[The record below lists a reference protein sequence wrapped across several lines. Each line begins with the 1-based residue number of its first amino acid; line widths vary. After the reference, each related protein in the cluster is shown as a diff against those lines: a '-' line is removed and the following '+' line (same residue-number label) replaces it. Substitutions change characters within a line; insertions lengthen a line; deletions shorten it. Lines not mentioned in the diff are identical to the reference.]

1 MPPKNSA
8 EPDPNLSVKSSTLNV
23 ERSASATAAP
33 IATVD
38 AANPWL
44 GLVSFTEETRAYFHG
59 REEEG
64 AELGRR
70 VQRKLLTIL
79 FGQSGLGKTSI
90 LQAGLVPRLRPEG
103 FCPVYV
109 RLDYDPHSPPP
120 ADQIKRA
127 VFRATEAAGTWTQ
140 TGSAVSGETLWEF
153 LHHRDDV
160 LKDAAGRT
168 LTPILIFD
176 QFEEIFTLAQSDDA
190 GRKRAQEFLAD
201 LADLVENR
209 PPAALEA
216 RIDRDEADAA
226 KFDFAR
232 ADYRILI
239 SLREDYLAHLEGL
252 KAQMPSVTQN
262 RMRLARMTGAQAVAA
277 VRAPAPQ
284 LVSEAVA
291 EAVVRFVAGG
301 ADLARAEVEPS
312 LLSLICR
319 ELNNTRLAQ
328 GQAEISADLLAGS
341 RDTILSEFY
350 KRALAD
356 QPVGVQTFI
365 EDVLLTDS
373 GFRESVAEE
382 RVRKGFAAAGAGEGA
397 LALLV
402 DRRLLRVEDRLDLR
416 RVEIT
421 HDVLCSVIG
430 ASRNVRRE
438 REALAESERQLAAQR
453 EREVATRQALARA
466 RRIAAVAVII
476 MLAAV
481 GSAIFGWINLRRAE
495 KADAE
500 AQAARRLTEQAR
512 GEAEKLV
519 GFLLEDFYEELK
531 PTGRVE
537 IVGKL
542 ADKAVAYYDGLPAGL
557 MTPQTRLYRGM
568 AMVRKAAALYDS
580 GKEREATVIAAEAG
594 KIFEDMRAAGDTS
607 DETATAQALAI
618 FATVS
623 PAALGD
629 TKAQLIKATGLLRPI
644 VGSGRASRTAK
655 LALGDM
661 LQYLAHAETDAKL
674 AVEHCEESRKILA
687 GMGALDLSDLT
698 AASIYGDVTD
708 TESRMTMRLGQV
720 DESARLAAIVSDIA
734 EKVLQQRPGDL
745 RAMKNQ
751 YFSLN
756 MQANV
761 ARARHDDAKALEFNL
776 KSDEA
781 SRYYTRFNPA
791 DAGGW
796 ENRATGIR
804 DVAFNY
810 FDLGRVNEG
819 LKKLAESASLA
830 ADPRNKTGM
839 IYFSYLSMVQATV
852 WNSQLGNL
860 GTARAELEEARRA
873 QKDFIKDHSI
883 DAELEEISNLSLGLL
898 EAAID
903 QAEGNYA
910 KVHAR
915 AVETADKLARMKLQ
929 AEGNVENRNN
939 ALRLSRTLQIESAL
953 RLGNLEEAVEVSRDQ
968 LTNPNF
974 SRRMDALD
982 MASATARSRVRY
994 GQALLGA
1001 GKRLVA
1007 LAALRDAEDFYREQ
1021 LAKGATDTGFHQD
1034 FARALYYLARA
1045 QADDV
1050 EGHARRLALL
1060 DDAMGQLGALSIEA
1074 QQLRDSK
1081 ELIKWVT
1088 DARREAQAGE

>member
-1 MPPKNSA
+1 MKTNPTP
-8 EPDPNLSVKSSTLNV
+8 
-23 ERSASATAAP
+23 AAP
-33 IATVD
+33 VATVD
-38 AANPWL
+38 EQNPWL
-44 GLVSFTEETRAYFHG
+44 GLVSFTEETRGYFHG
-59 REEEG
+59 REEEA

-120 ADQIKRA
+120 AEQIKRA

-140 TGSAVSGETLWEF
+140 SGSAVAGETLWEF
-153 LHHRDDV
+153 LHHREDV
-160 LKDAAGRT
+160 LKDATGRV

-190 GRKRAQEFLAD
+190 GRKRAQEFLGD

-209 PPAALEA
+209 PPVALEA
-216 RIDRDEADAA
+216 RIDRDETDAA

-252 KAQMPSVTQN
+252 KGSMPSVTQN
-262 RMRLARMTGAQAVAA
+262 RMRLARMTGPQAVAA
-277 VRAPAPQ
+277 VRAPAPH

-319 ELNNTRLAQ
+319 ELNNTRLAK
-328 GQAEISADLLAGS
+328 GEAEISANLLEGS

-356 QPVGVQTFI
+356 QPPGVQTFI
-365 EDVLLTDS
+365 EDVMLTDS

-382 RVRKGFAAAGAGEGA
+382 RVRKGFAAAGAAEGA

-430 ASRNVRRE
+430 ASRGVRRE
-438 REALAESERQLAAQR
+438 REALAESKRQLAAQR
-453 EREVATRQALARA
+453 ERELATRKALTRA
-466 RRIAAVAVII
+466 RRIAAVAVAV
-476 MLAAV
+476 MLVAI
-481 GSAIFGWINLRRAE
+481 GSAVFGWINMRRA
-495 KADAE
+495 KAADME
-500 AQAARRLTEQAR
+500 AQAARQLTERAR

-531 PTGRVE
+531 PTGRAE

-542 ADKAVAYYDGLPAGL
+542 ADKAVAYYDGLPPEL
-557 MTPQTRLYRGM
+557 MTAQTRLYRGM

-580 GKEREATVIAAEAG
+580 GKEREAMVIARQAQ

-607 DETATAQALAI
+607 DETVTALALSV
-618 FATVS
+618 FAVVS
-623 PAALGD
+623 PAALGETKSQL
-629 TKAQLIKATGLLRPI
+629 TKATELLRPI
-644 VGSGRASRTAK
+644 VASGRASRTAK
-655 LALGDM
+655 LAFGDM
-661 LQYLAHAETDAKL
+661 LQYLAHAEPDAAQ
-674 AVEHCEESRKILA
+674 AVAHCEESRRILA
-687 GMGALDLSDLT
+687 GMGAVDLTDLT

-708 TESRMTMRLGQV
+708 TESRMAMRLGQV
-720 DESARLAAIVSDIA
+720 DEADRLAAIVSDIA

-745 RAMKNQ
+745 RAMKNR

-761 ARARHDDAKALEFNL
+761 ARNRHDLAKALEYNL

-781 SRYYTRFNPA
+781 ARYYTRFNPA

-796 ENRATGIR
+796 ENRGSGMR
-804 DVAFNY
+804 ELAFSY
-810 FDLGRVNEG
+810 FDLGRISEG
-819 LKKLAESASLA
+819 LKQLEEAAALAR
-830 ADPRNKTGM
+830 DPHNKTGM
-839 IYFSYLSMVQATV
+839 SFFPYQATMLTV
-852 WNSQLGNL
+852 AWNAQLGNI
-860 GTARAELEEARRA
+860 GSARSALAQARRA
-873 QKDFIKDHSI
+873 QKEFVKDRSI
-883 DAELEEISNLSLGLL
+883 DAELEAIGTFGLDLL
-898 EAAID
+898 ESAVD
-903 QAEGNYA
+903 QAEGNHA

-915 AVETADKLARMKLQ
+915 AVETADKLARMKVQ
-929 AEGNVENRNN
+929 AEGNIETRNN
-939 ALRLSRTLQIESAL
+939 ILRQSRTLQVESAL
-953 RLGNLEEAVEVSRDQ
+953 RLGNFEEALEVSRDQ
-968 LTNPNF
+968 VTNPRF

-982 MASATARSRVRY
+982 LAAATARNKLRY

-1001 GKRLVA
+1001 GKRAEALV
-1007 LAALRDAEDFYREQ
+1007 ALRDAEDFYREQ
-1021 LAKGATDTGFHQD
+1021 QAKGASDTGFRLD
-1034 FARALYYLARA
+1034 FARTLYHLARA
-1045 QADDV
+1045 QEEDDA
-1050 EGHARRLALL
+1050 GRTARLALL
-1060 DDAMGQLGALSIEA
+1060 DEAMTLLGGLTIEA

-1088 DARREAQAGE
+1088 DTRRDTRAGE

>member
-1 MPPKNSA
+1 MKPAPVS
-8 EPDPNLSVKSSTLNV
+8 
-23 ERSASATAAP
+23 AAP
-33 IATVD
+33 VATVD
-38 AANPWL
+38 EQNPWL
-44 GLVSFTEETRAYFHG
+44 GLVSFTEETRGYFHG
-59 REEEG
+59 REEEA

-70 VQRKLLTIL
+70 VQRKLLTVL

-140 TGSAVSGETLWEF
+140 SGSAVSGETLWEF

-160 LKDAAGRT
+160 LKDAGGRT

-262 RMRLARMTGAQAVAA
+262 RMRLARMTGPQAVAA
-277 VRAPAPQ
+277 VRAPAPH

-319 ELNNTRLAQ
+319 ELNNARLAK
-328 GQAEISADLLAGS
+328 GEAEISASL
-341 RDTILSEFY
+341 TEFY

-356 QPVGVQTFI
+356 QPPGVQIFI
-365 EDVLLTDS
+365 EDVMLTDS

-382 RVRKGFAAAGAGEGA
+382 RVRKGFAAAGATEGA

-430 ASRNVRRE
+430 ASRSVRRE
-438 REALAESERQLAAQR
+438 REALAESKRQLAAQR
-453 EREVATRQALARA
+453 ERELATRKALTRA
-466 RRIAAVAVII
+466 RRIAAVAVVI
-476 MLAAV
+476 MLAAI

-542 ADKAVAYYDGLPAGL
+542 ADKAVAYYDGLPAEL

-580 GKEREATVIAAEAG
+580 GKEREATVIAKQAQ

-607 DETATAQALAI
+607 DETATALSLSI
-618 FATVS
+618 FALVS

-629 TKAQLIKATGLLRPI
+629 TRSQLIKATDLLRPI
-644 VGSGRASRTAK
+644 VAAGRATRSAR

-661 LQYLAHAETDAKL
+661 LQYLAHAETEPKL

-687 GMGALDLSDLT
+687 EMGALDLTDLT

-720 DESARLAAIVSDIA
+720 DESDHLAGIVSDIA

-745 RAMKNQ
+745 RAMKNR

-761 ARARHDDAKALEFNL
+761 ARNRHDLAKALEY
-776 KSDEA
+776 SIRADEA
-781 SRYYTRFNPA
+781 TRYYTRFNPA

-796 ENRATGIR
+796 ENRGSGIR
-804 DVAFNY
+804 EVAFSY
-810 FDLGRVNEG
+810 FDLGRITEG
-819 LKKLAESASLA
+819 LKALEEGAALAS
-830 ADPRNKTGM
+830 DPRNKTGM
-839 IYFSYLSMVQATV
+839 SFFAYQASVVTTA
-852 WNSQLGNL
+852 WNAQLGNL
-860 GTARAELEEARRA
+860 GSARSALEQSHRA
-873 QKDFIKDHSI
+873 LREYVKDHSI
-883 DAELEEISNLSLGLL
+883 DAELDEISRLTDGLL
-898 EAAID
+898 ECTID

-910 KVHAR
+910 KIHAK

-929 AEGNVENRNN
+929 AEGNVEFRAN
-939 ALRLSRTLQIESAL
+939 ALRQSRNLQVESAL
-953 RLGNLEEAVEVSRDQ
+953 RLGNFEEAVGVSRDQ
-968 LTNPNF
+968 LDNARF
-974 SRRMDALD
+974 GRRMDALD
-982 MASATARSRVRY
+982 VAAASALNRVRH

-1001 GKRLVA
+1001 GRRTEA
-1007 LAALRDAEDFYREQ
+1007 LAALRDAEGFYREQ
-1021 LAKGATDTGFHQD
+1021 LAKGAADTGFRQN
-1034 FARALYYLARA
+1034 FVRTLYQLARA
-1045 QADDV
+1045 QAGDAD
-1050 EGHARRLALL
+1050 GRTQRLALL
-1060 DDAMGQLGALSIEA
+1060 DEAMTQLGGLTIEA
-1074 QQLRDSK
+1074 QQLRDSR

-1088 DARREAQAGE
+1088 DARREARAGE

>member
-1 MPPKNSA
+1 M
-8 EPDPNLSVKSSTLNV
+8 SVKSSKLKV
-23 ERSASATAAP
+23 ERSGAAAP
-33 IATVD
+33 VATVD
-38 AANPWL
+38 EQNPWL
-44 GLVSFTEETRAYFHG
+44 GLVSFTEETRSYFHG

-120 ADQIKRA
+120 AEQIKRA
-127 VFRATEAAGTWTQ
+127 VFRATAAAGSWTQ
-140 TGSAVSGETLWEF
+140 SGTAVQGETLWEF

-160 LKDAAGRT
+160 LKDANGRV

-209 PPAALEA
+209 PPVALEA

-252 KAQMPSVTQN
+252 KGRMPSVTQN
-262 RMRLARMTGAQAVAA
+262 RMRLARMTGPQAVAA
-277 VRAPAPQ
+277 VRAPAPH
-284 LVSEAVA
+284 LVGEAVA

-328 GQAEISADLLAGS
+328 GHPEISADLLAGS

-350 KRALAD
+350 QRALKD
-356 QPVGVQTFI
+356 QPPGVRVFI
-365 EDVLLTDS
+365 EDVMLTDS

-382 RVRKGFAAAGAGEGA
+382 RVRKGFAAAGAAPGA

-402 DRRLLRVEDRLDLR
+402 DRRLLRVEDRLDQR

-421 HDVLCSVIG
+421 HDVLCSVVVS
-430 ASRNVRRE
+430 SRAARRE
-438 REALAESERQLAAQR
+438 REALEESKRQLAAQR
-453 EREVATRQALARA
+453 ERERATRHALTRA
-466 RRIAAVAVII
+466 RRIAAVAVAV
-476 MLAAV
+476 MLVAI
-481 GSAIFGWINLRRAE
+481 GSAVFGWINYRRAHA
-495 KADAE
+495 ADAR
-500 AQAARRLTEQAR
+500 AQAARALTERAR

-537 IVGKL
+537 IVGTL
-542 ADKAVAYYDGLPAGL
+542 ADKAVAYYDGLPPEL
-557 MTPQTRLYRGM
+557 MTQQTRLYRGM
-568 AMVRKAAALYDS
+568 ALVRKAAALFDS
-580 GKEREATVIAAEAG
+580 GKDVEAVAISKQAK

-607 DETATAQALAI
+607 DETATALALAVFSTTSTI
-618 FATVS
+618 
-623 PAALGD
+623 ALGD
-629 TKAQLIKATGLLRPI
+629 QRSELTKTVNLLRPM
-644 VGSGRASRTAK
+644 VAAGRATRTAK

-661 LQYLAHAETDAKL
+661 LQYLAHAEPDAAT
-674 AVEHCEESRKILA
+674 AVAFCEESRQLLA
-687 GMGALDLSDLT
+687 AMGATNLTDLT

-720 DESARLAAIVSDIA
+720 DESDRLAGIVSDIA

-745 RAMKNQ
+745 RAMKNR
-751 YFSLN
+751 YFSAN
-756 MQANV
+756 MQGNV
-761 ARARHDDAKALEFNL
+761 ARNRNDQAKALEHFAR
-776 KSDEA
+776 SEEA

-791 DAGGW
+791 DVAGWDNLG
-796 ENRATGIR
+796 TGLI
-804 DVAFNY
+804 DMADCY
-810 FDLGRVNEG
+810 FDQGRIADG
-819 LKKLAESASLA
+819 LRKLQEA
-830 ADPRNKTGM
+830 AALEHDPRNKTGVS
-839 IYFSYLSMVQATV
+839 FRAFQAWVQTTV
-852 WNSQLGNL
+852 WNAQLGNL
-860 GTARAELEEARRA
+860 GSARAALEQTRRLRK
-873 QKDFIKDHSI
+873 QFVKERNI
-883 DAELEEISNLSLGLL
+883 DAELTEISNMDQEMLECTIL
-898 EAAID
+898 EA
-903 QAEGNYA
+903 EGDFA
-910 KVHAR
+910 KVHAK
-915 AVETADKLARMKLQ
+915 AVETGDRLARMKLQ
-929 AEGNVENRNN
+929 AEGNIEFRAGSLRRSR
-939 ALRLSRTLQIESAL
+939 ALQSETAL
-953 RLGNLEEAVEVSRDQ
+953 RLGKFEEAVTVTQEQ
-968 LTNPNF
+968 IEKPLL
-974 SRRMDALD
+974 SRRSAALD
-982 MASATARSRVRY
+982 NAYILARMKQRN

-1001 GKRLVA
+1001 GRRLEA
-1007 LAALRDAEDFYREQ
+1007 LAALRDAEDFYRDQ
-1021 LAKGATDTGFHQD
+1021 LAKGASNTGFRQE
-1034 FARALYYLARA
+1034 FARTLYHLARA
-1045 QADDV
+1045 QADDAD
-1050 EGHARRLALL
+1050 GRAARLALL
-1060 DDAMGQLGALSIEA
+1060 EEAMTVLGGLTLEA

-1081 ELIKWVT
+1081 ELLKWVT
-1088 DARREAQAGE
+1088 DARRDARAG

>member
-1 MPPKNSA
+1 MTKNNPSTP
-8 EPDPNLSVKSSTLNV
+8 EPDLSVKSSALNV
-23 ERSASATAAP
+23 GRSVAAAP
-33 IATVD
+33 VATVD
-38 AANPWL
+38 AQHPWL
-44 GLVSFTEETRAYFHG
+44 GLVSFTEDTRAYFHG

-64 AELGRR
+64 AELSRR
-70 VQRKLLTIL
+70 VQRKLLTVL

-127 VFRATEAAGTWTQ
+127 VFKATEAAGTWTQ
-140 TGSAVSGETLWEF
+140 SGSAVTGETLWEF

-160 LKDAAGRT
+160 LKDASGRT
-168 LTPILIFD
+168 LIPILIFD

-209 PPAALEA
+209 PPVALEA

-226 KFDFAR
+226 RFDFAR

-252 KAQMPSVTQN
+252 KGRMPSVTQN
-262 RMRLARMTGAQAVAA
+262 RMRLARMTGPQAVAA
-277 VRAPAPQ
+277 VRAPAPH

-319 ELNNTRLAQ
+319 ELNDTRLAQ
-328 GQAEISADLLAGS
+328 GHAEISADLLAGS

-356 QPVGVQTFI
+356 QPPGVRIFI
-365 EDVLLTDS
+365 EDVMLTDS

-382 RVRKGFAAAGAGEGA
+382 RVRKGFDAAGAPAGA
-397 LALLV
+397 LAQLV
-402 DRRLLRVEDRLDLR
+402 DRRLLRVEDRLDMR

-421 HDVLCSVIG
+421 HDVLCSVIS
-430 ASRNVRRE
+430 ASRGVRRE
-438 REALAESERQLAAQR
+438 REALEESKRQLATQK
-453 EREVATRQALARA
+453 EREFATRQSLQRA
-466 RRIAAVAVII
+466 RRIAAVAVVI

-481 GSAIFGWINLRRAE
+481 GSAIFGWINLRRAQA
-495 KADAE
+495 ADAE
-500 AQAARRLTEQAR
+500 AQSARQLTERAR

-542 ADKAVAYYDGLPAGL
+542 ADKAVAYYDGLPAEL

-568 AMVRKAAALYDS
+568 AMVRKASALYDS
-580 GKEREATVIAAEAG
+580 GKEGEATVIAKQAQ
-594 KIFEDMRAAGDTS
+594 KIFADMRAAGDTS

-618 FATVS
+618 FAIVS

-629 TKAQLIKATGLLRPI
+629 THSELTKAVGLLRPI
-644 VGSGRASRTAK
+644 VAAGRATRSAK

-661 LQYLAHAETDAKL
+661 LQYLAHAENDPEL
-674 AVEHCEESRKILA
+674 AVAHCEESRQILA
-687 GMGALDLSDLT
+687 SMGAVDLTDLT

-708 TESRMTMRLGQV
+708 TESRMTMRLGRV
-720 DESARLAAIVSDIA
+720 DESNRLAGIVSDLA

-745 RAMKNQ
+745 RAMKNR
-751 YFSLN
+751 YFSAN
-756 MQANV
+756 MQGNV
-761 ARARHDDAKALEFNL
+761 ARSRNQLVEARKHYARSE
-776 KSDEA
+776 EA

-791 DAGGW
+791 DVAGW
-796 ENRATGIR
+796 DNLAQGIR
-804 DVAFNY
+804 DAAY
-810 FDLGRVNEG
+810 SSFDEGRIAEG
-819 LKKLAESASLA
+819 LNKMQEAVAIES
-830 ADPRNKTGM
+830 DPHNKTGAN
-839 IYFSYLSMVQATV
+839 FLGYLAAVQTTT
-852 WNSQLGNL
+852 WNAELGNL
-860 GTARAELEEARRA
+860 ASARAAVEQSGRTLQR
-873 QKDFIKDHSI
+873 FIKEHGVDQ
-883 DAELEEISNLSLGLL
+883 ELTEISGIGQGLL
-898 EAAID
+898 ECAIL
-903 QAEGNYA
+903 QAEGDYA
-910 KVHAR
+910 RIHAK
-915 AVETADKLARMKLQ
+915 AVEAADKLARLKLQ
-929 AEGNVENRNN
+929 VEGNVEPRMNV
-939 ALRLSRTLQIESAL
+939 LRQARTLQAEAAL
-953 RLGNLEEAVEVSRDQ
+953 RLGNFEEAVEVTQ
-968 LTNPNF
+968 ELVAKPLL

-982 MASATARSRVRY
+982 AAYAAAQNRVRF

-1001 GKRLVA
+1001 GRRMEA
-1007 LAALRDAEDFYREQ
+1007 LAALRDAELFYREQ
-1021 LAKGATDTGFHQD
+1021 LAKGAQDTGFRQQ
-1034 FARALYYLARA
+1034 FARLLYQLARA
-1045 QADDV
+1045 QAGDD
-1050 EGHARRLALL
+1050 EGKAARLVLL
-1060 DDAMGQLGALSIEA
+1060 DEAMTSLGGLSLEA
-1074 QQLRDSK
+1074 QQLQGSR

-1088 DARREAQAGE
+1088 EARREARANGT

>member
-1 MPPKNSA
+1 MKTNPTP
-8 EPDPNLSVKSSTLNV
+8 
-23 ERSASATAAP
+23 AAP
-33 IATVD
+33 VATVD
-38 AANPWL
+38 EQNPWL
-44 GLVSFTEETRAYFHG
+44 GLVSFTEETRGYFHG
-59 REEEG
+59 REEEA

-120 ADQIKRA
+120 AEQIKRA

-140 TGSAVSGETLWEF
+140 SGSAVAGETLWEF
-153 LHHRDDV
+153 LHHREDV
-160 LKDAAGRT
+160 LKDANGRV

-209 PPAALEA
+209 PPVALEA
-216 RIDRDEADAA
+216 RIDRDEADAS

-252 KAQMPSVTQN
+252 KGQMPSVTQN
-262 RMRLARMTGAQAVAA
+262 RMRLARMTGPQAVAA
-277 VRAPAPQ
+277 VRAPAPH

-319 ELNNTRLAQ
+319 ELNNTRLAK
-328 GQAEISADLLAGS
+328 GEAEISAHLLEGS

-350 KRALAD
+350 KRALKD
-356 QPVGVQTFI
+356 QPPGVQTFI

-382 RVRKGFAAAGAGEGA
+382 RVRKGFAAAGAAEGA

-430 ASRNVRRE
+430 ASRGVRRE
-438 REALAESERQLAAQR
+438 REALAESKRQLAAQR
-453 EREVATRQALARA
+453 ERELATRKALTRA
-466 RRIAAVAVII
+466 RRVAAVAVAI
-476 MLAAV
+476 MLVAI
-481 GSAIFGWINLRRAE
+481 GSAVFGWINYRRAHA
-495 KADAE
+495 ADAE
-500 AQAARRLTEQAR
+500 AQAARQLTERAR

-531 PTGRVE
+531 PTGRAE

-542 ADKAVAYYDGLPAGL
+542 ADKAVAYYDGLPPEL
-557 MTPQTRLYRGM
+557 MTAQTRLYRGM

-580 GKEREATVIAAEAG
+580 GKEREAMVIARQAQ

-607 DETATAQALAI
+607 DETVTALALSV
-618 FATVS
+618 FAVVS
-623 PAALGD
+623 PAALGE
-629 TKAQLIKATGLLRPI
+629 TKAQLARATDLLRPI
-644 VGSGRASRTAK
+644 VTSGRASRTAK
-655 LALGDM
+655 LAFGDM
-661 LQYLAHAETDAKL
+661 LQYLAHAEADATL
-674 AVEHCEESRKILA
+674 AVAHCEESRRILA
-687 GMGALDLSDLT
+687 DMGALNLTDLT

-720 DESARLAAIVSDIA
+720 DEADRLAAIVSDIA

-761 ARARHDDAKALEFNL
+761 ARNRHDLAKALEYNL

-781 SRYYTRFNPA
+781 ARYYTRFNPA
-791 DAGGW
+791 DASGW
-796 ENRATGIR
+796 DNRGSGIR
-804 DVAFNY
+804 ELAFSY
-810 FDLGRVNEG
+810 FDLGRVAEG
-819 LKKLAESASLA
+819 LKKLEEGAALA
-830 ADPRNKTGM
+830 RDPRNKTGM
-839 IYFSYLSMVQATV
+839 SFFSYQATMLTAA
-852 WNSQLGNL
+852 WNAQLGNL
-860 GTARAELEEARRA
+860 GSARSALA
-873 QKDFIKDHSI
+873 QAHVVQKEFVKDRSI
-883 DAELEEISNLSLGLL
+883 DAELEEIGTLGLGLL
-898 EAAID
+898 ECAID
-903 QAEGNYA
+903 QAEGNHA

-915 AVETADKLARMKLQ
+915 AVETADKLARMKVK
-929 AEGNVENRNN
+929 AEGNIETRNN
-939 ALRLSRTLQIESAL
+939 ILRQSRTLQVESAL
-953 RLGNLEEAVEVSRDQ
+953 RLGNFEEAVEVSGDQ
-968 LTNPNF
+968 VTNPRF

-982 MASATARSRVRY
+982 LATATARGKLRY

-1001 GKRLVA
+1001 GKRADALV
-1007 LAALRDAEDFYREQ
+1007 ALRDAEDFYREQ
-1021 LAKGATDTGFHQD
+1021 QARGAADTGFRQD
-1034 FARALYYLARA
+1034 FARTLYHLSRA
-1045 QADDV
+1045 QAADDA
-1050 EGHARRLALL
+1050 GRAARLALL
-1060 DDAMGQLGALSIEA
+1060 DEAMTLLGGLTVEA

-1088 DARREAQAGE
+1088 DARREARAGD

>member
-1 MPPKNSA
+1 MKTNPTP
-8 EPDPNLSVKSSTLNV
+8 
-23 ERSASATAAP
+23 AAP
-33 IATVD
+33 VATVD
-38 AANPWL
+38 EQNPWL
-44 GLVSFTEETRAYFHG
+44 GLVSFTEETRGYFHG
-59 REEEG
+59 REEEA

-120 ADQIKRA
+120 AEQIKRA

-140 TGSAVSGETLWEF
+140 SGSAVAGETLWEF
-153 LHHRDDV
+153 LHHREDV
-160 LKDAAGRT
+160 LKDANGRV

-209 PPAALEA
+209 PPVALEA
-216 RIDRDEADAA
+216 RIDRDEADAS

-252 KAQMPSVTQN
+252 KGQMPSVTQN
-262 RMRLARMTGAQAVAA
+262 RMRLARMTGPQAVAA
-277 VRAPAPQ
+277 VRAPAPH

-319 ELNNTRLAQ
+319 ELNNTRLAK
-328 GQAEISADLLAGS
+328 GEAEISAHLLEGS

-350 KRALAD
+350 KRALKD
-356 QPVGVQTFI
+356 QPPGVQTFI

-382 RVRKGFAAAGAGEGA
+382 RVRKGFAAAGAAEGA

-430 ASRNVRRE
+430 ASRGVRRE
-438 REALAESERQLAAQR
+438 REALAESKRQLAAQR
-453 EREVATRQALARA
+453 ERELATRKALTRA
-466 RRIAAVAVII
+466 RRVAAVAVAI
-476 MLAAV
+476 MLVAI
-481 GSAIFGWINLRRAE
+481 GSAVFGWINYRRAHA
-495 KADAE
+495 ADAE
-500 AQAARRLTEQAR
+500 AQAARQLTERAR

-531 PTGRVE
+531 PTGRAE

-542 ADKAVAYYDGLPAGL
+542 ADKAVAYYDGLPPEL
-557 MTPQTRLYRGM
+557 MTAQTRLYRGM

-580 GKEREATVIAAEAG
+580 GKEREAMVIARQAQ

-607 DETATAQALAI
+607 DETVTALALSV
-618 FATVS
+618 FAVVS
-623 PAALGD
+623 PAALGE
-629 TKAQLIKATGLLRPI
+629 TKAQLARATDLLRPI
-644 VGSGRASRTAK
+644 VASGRASRTAK
-655 LALGDM
+655 LAFGDM
-661 LQYLAHAETDAKL
+661 LQYLAHAEADATL
-674 AVEHCEESRKILA
+674 AVAHCEESRRILA
-687 GMGALDLSDLT
+687 DMGALNLTDLT

-720 DESARLAAIVSDIA
+720 DEADRLAAIVSDIA

-761 ARARHDDAKALEFNL
+761 ARNRHDLAKALEYNL

-781 SRYYTRFNPA
+781 ARYYTRFNPA
-791 DAGGW
+791 DASGW
-796 ENRATGIR
+796 DNRGSGIR
-804 DVAFNY
+804 ELAFSY
-810 FDLGRVNEG
+810 FDLGRVAEG
-819 LKKLAESASLA
+819 LKKLEEGAALA
-830 ADPRNKTGM
+830 RDPRNKTGM
-839 IYFSYLSMVQATV
+839 SFFSYQATMLTAA
-852 WNSQLGNL
+852 WNAQLGNL
-860 GTARAELEEARRA
+860 GSARSALA
-873 QKDFIKDHSI
+873 QAHVVQKEFVKDRSI
-883 DAELEEISNLSLGLL
+883 DAELEEIGTLGLGLL
-898 EAAID
+898 ECAID
-903 QAEGNYA
+903 QAEGNHA

-915 AVETADKLARMKLQ
+915 AVETADKLARMKVK
-929 AEGNVENRNN
+929 AEGNIETRNN
-939 ALRLSRTLQIESAL
+939 ILRQSRTLQVESAL
-953 RLGNLEEAVEVSRDQ
+953 RLGNFEEAVEVSGDQ
-968 LTNPNF
+968 VTNPRF

-982 MASATARSRVRY
+982 LATATARGKLRY

-1001 GKRLVA
+1001 GKRADALV
-1007 LAALRDAEDFYREQ
+1007 ALRDAEDFYREQ
-1021 LAKGATDTGFHQD
+1021 QARGAADTGFRQD
-1034 FARALYYLARA
+1034 FARTLYHLSRA
-1045 QADDV
+1045 QAADDA
-1050 EGHARRLALL
+1050 GRAARLALL
-1060 DDAMGQLGALSIEA
+1060 DEAMTLLGGLTVEA

-1088 DARREAQAGE
+1088 DARREARAGD